1 MSKLA
6 IQYTDDNGI
15 VFSIDTEH
23 DQFRAGRSDKNSG
36 RLINIP
42 DMTDEEAWQLDR
54 AEQTVLSAVIHTAA
68 AIGAFDPE
76 AANSTDSINNKKYI
90 NQDKKDEDFI

>member
-1 MSKLA
+1 
-6 IQYTDDNGI
+6 
-15 VFSIDTEH
+15 
-23 DQFRAGRSDKNSG
+23 
-36 RLINIP
+36 
-42 DMTDEEAWQLDR
+42 LDR